1 MYCVLPYVF
10 QTSMD
15 VLPIYASCL
24 HALLEDF
31 LWPFNSSKAA
41 PALDSFL
48 NHFRQ
53 LRNSAVK
60 LSPSTICIVKKL
72 FALTKGLGF
81 KYDPSEVM
89 FLLEVISVCFLCAHP

>member
-15 VLPIYASCL
+15 VLPISASCL

-31 LWPFNSSKAA
+31 LWPFYYSKAA

-48 NHFRQ
+48 NHSRQ
-53 LRNSAVK
+53 PRNSAVK
-60 LSPSTICIVKKL
+60 LSPSTIVKKL
-72 FALTKGLGF
+72 FALTKGPGF